1 MPISEINS
9 KFISLR
15 NKDSIQIP
23 FEINVN
29 KNKDQANLFF
39 KTDPNDKYDIELL
52 PNTFIDF
59 WGKTNDTIKLK
70 LTTKSTES
78 FGIIN
83 VQLDWKVEKQ
93 KFILELINE
102 KNQISRRVVKSN
114 SIDLYKFEN
123 LNPGNYKLRLIFDKN
138 ENNKWDSGNYLK
150 KIQPEKVIYLPDKIE
165 LRENWEVNQVFILK

>member
-1 MPISEINS
+1 M
-9 KFISLR
+9 
-15 NKDSIQIP
+15 
-23 FEINVN
+23 
-29 KNKDQANLFF
+29 
-39 KTDPNDKYDIELL
+39 
-52 PNTFIDF
+52 
-59 WGKTNDTIKLK
+59 
-70 LTTKSTES
+70 
-78 FGIIN
+78 
-83 VQLDWKVEKQ
+83 
-93 KFILELINE
+93 ELINE